1 MQHNNDY
8 FSKLIE
14 KSEVVIKN
22 RVPGNTL
29 RRRVYQPITRLRPE
43 NDVTFLERDWHFHIG
58 HIRAIVTEEGRLLSI
73 RSSILGYNGAASKTI
88 QLSPG
93 LRNLQYLDNS

>member
-22 RVPGNTL
+22 RVPVSAL
-29 RRRVYQPITRLRPE
+29 RRRVNQPMQKFQPE
-43 NDVTFLERDWHFHIG
+43 DYVT
-58 HIRAIVTEEGRLLSI
+58 S
-73 RSSILGYNGAASKTI
+73 
-88 QLSPG
+88 
-93 LRNLQYLDNS
+93 

>member
-22 RVPGNTL
+22 RVPVNTL
-29 RRRVYQPITRLRPE
+29 RRRVNQPMQKFQPE
-43 NDVTFLERDWHFHIG
+43 NDVTFLESDWYFDIRTYSCHCHGTRPVTFNTEFHFGIHRG
-58 HIRAIVTEEGRLLSI
+58 CL
-73 RSSILGYNGAASKTI
+73 
-88 QLSPG
+88 
-93 LRNLQYLDNS
+93 